1 MYLLRIGSLL
11 DLSIIAAE
19 DTTHNAAKIFDIPNS
34 TLAGYITGVR
44 NIKESAVN
52 DLALRWEKYFRS
64 TSYQLIVTPGK
75 WPSEWAT
82 IFEGI
87 SSYFEKSFEVES
99 QLRLICEPEPWR
111 SPFTCCAAQVLAQFE
126 TDHPDTAT
134 AFTKE
139 DALQFL
145 KLTVLRSRLNDEDN
159 RKLLKLALKYVLWRV
174 KNREYFSIE
183 RFGKNVKSFEV
194 RDHRDIPLLSDKDL
208 VAYLVLPADHRFYL
222 THSDESNYESDRPDT
237 PRLKKAATMDI
248 LMLCQKVRV
257 EINHDEYSD
266 LLPSLSY
273 CSCISPFGKE
283 INFAAAETPR

>member
-1 MYLLRIGSLL
+1 MYWLRIGSLL

-44 NIKESAVN
+44 NIKESAVM

-64 TSYQLIVTPGK
+64 TSYPLIESP
-75 WPSEWAT
+75 PNEWLT

-87 SSYFEKSFEVES
+87 SSYFDRSFEVES
-99 QLRLICEPEPWR
+99 RLRLISDPEPWR

-126 TDHPDTAT
+126 AEHPDTAT

-139 DALQFL
+139 DALQYL
-145 KLTVLRSRLNDEDN
+145 KLAILHAMRNDVDN
-159 RKLLKLALKYVLWRV
+159 RKMLKLALKYVLWRV
-174 KNREYFSIE
+174 KNREYFLLE
-183 RFGKNVKSFEV
+183 QFGKNAKSFEV
-194 RDHRDIPLLSDKDL
+194 RDHRDIPLLSEKDQ
-208 VAYLVLPADHRFYL
+208 ARYLVLPADHRFYL
-222 THSDESNYESDRPDT
+222 KHSDESDYESDRPDT

-248 LMLCQKVRV
+248 LMLCQKIKV
-257 EINHDEYSD
+257 EINHVAYSD

-283 INFAAAETPR
+283 INFAAVEAPH